1 MTTQDNTDYP
11 IYMCQGNQWRLL
23 NLCET
28 KPIYDES
35 LRGHPRQHLIL
46 EDSQKCK
53 YPTVYKSSRAFVMY
67 AVNVYKTMI
76 MFIMTYT
83 NAEISRIQLH
93 ARMCNYTLE
102 NTSPNKEGIL
112 FNNNR
117 GSCCFKSTESGKEPS
132 YKKLTIQNPTIET
145 RWR

>member
-53 YPTVYKSSRAFVMY
+53 NPTVYKSSRAFVMY
-67 AVNVYKTMI
+67 AVNVYKTMR

-83 NAEISRIQLH
+83 NTEMSSIQLH
-93 ARMCNYTLE
+93 AK

-117 GSCCFKSTESGKEPS
+117 GSCCFKSTKAGKEPS